1 METLRPLP
9 LGIGGSDLKAAWWT
23 VASTFVSDALKRK
36 YVVTWKYLLDRC
48 FERLRYT
55 GRPRPSF

>member
-36 YVVTWKYLLDRC
+36 HVLTWKYLLDRC
-48 FERLRYT
+48 SK
-55 GRPRPSF
+55 G